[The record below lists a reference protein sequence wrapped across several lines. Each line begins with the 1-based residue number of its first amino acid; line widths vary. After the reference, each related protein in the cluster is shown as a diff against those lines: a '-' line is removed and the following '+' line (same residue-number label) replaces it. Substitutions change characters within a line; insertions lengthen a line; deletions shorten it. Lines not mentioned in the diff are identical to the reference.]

1 MSYGTFLES
10 KRLVVAPAGI
20 EDPPPLSDR
29 LFPFQ
34 RDITAW
40 ALRRGRA
47 ALWADCGLGKG
58 WMALEWARVVAAE
71 TDEPVIILAPL
82 AVSQQFRREGEKV
95 GVHVTVCRSGDD
107 VTPGVNVT
115 NYDRLHRF
123 DPETFGG
130 VVLDESSCLK
140 DYSSATRNAL
150 IAAFQRTPFRL
161 ACSATPAPNDHM
173 ELGNHAEFLGAMTR
187 AEMLATFFCHD
198 GGETQVWRLK
208 GHARA
213 DFWRWLC
220 SWAVNIRKPSDLGY
234 EDEGYDLPPLNIHE
248 HIVPVGAEYAR
259 EAGTLFIDA
268 ASGLDAQRAS
278 RRSSLGAR
286 VKVCADLV
294 NADSS
299 EPWLVW
305 CDLNSESDGL
315 AASIEGAVEVRGSD
329 DPEDK
334 EAALADFIAGGARVL
349 VTKPSIAGYG
359 LNMQRCARV
368 AFVGLSNSFE
378 AWYQA
383 IRRTWRFGQARPVEC
398 HLILSDADGSV
409 RANIERKRLAAEDM
423 AAEML
428 QGMGEIQKTTV
439 RALAR
444 DTDTYEPKMP
454 MRIPSWLITE
464 AA

>member
-1 MSYGTFLES
+1 MSYADFLAS
-10 KRLVVAPAGI
+10 KRIEVAPAGI
-20 EDPPPLSDR
+20 ADPPPISGR

-34 RDITAW
+34 QDITRW

-47 ALWADCGLGKG
+47 AIWADCGLGKG
-58 WMALEWARVVAAE
+58 WMALEWARIVAAE

-82 AVSQQFRREGEKV
+82 AVAQQFKSEGRKL
-95 GVHVTVCRSGDD
+95 GVAVNVCRSGDD
-107 VTPGVNVT
+107 VIEGVNVT

-123 DPETFGG
+123 DPSLFGG

-140 DYSSATRNAL
+140 DYSSATRNEL
-150 IAAFQRTPFRL
+150 IEAFNRTPFRL

-173 ELGNHAEFLGAMTR
+173 ELGNHAEFLGAMSRT
-187 AEMLATFFCHD
+187 EMLATFFCHD
-198 GGETQVWRLK
+198 GGETQTWRLK

-220 SWAVNIRKPSDLGY
+220 SWAVSIRKPSDLGY
-234 EDEGYDLPPLNIHE
+234 PDDGYELPPLNVHE

-268 ASGLDAQRAS
+268 ASGLDAQRAA
-278 RRSSLGAR
+278 RRSSLDAR
-286 VKVCADLV
+286 VKRCADLV
-294 NADSS
+294 NGTPGA
-299 EPWLVW
+299 PWLVW
-305 CDLNSESDGL
+305 CDLNAESEGL
-315 AASIEGAVEVRGSD
+315 AHAIPGAVEVKGSD

-334 EAALADFIAGGARVL
+334 EAALADFIAGEARVL

-359 LNMQRCARV
+359 LNMQRCAHV

-383 IRRTWRFGQARPVEC
+383 IRRTWRFGQTRPVEC

-409 RANIERKRLAAEDM
+409 RSNLERKRLAAEEM
-423 AAEML
+423 ATEML
-428 QGMGEIQKTTV
+428 AGMGDIQKSTV
-439 RALAR
+439 RALER
-444 DTDTYEPKMP
+444 DSDTYEPKAP
-454 MRIPSWLITE
+454 MRIPAWLRTE
-464 AA
+464 AT